1 MSYYNKYIKYK
12 TKYLDLQNMIGGRI
26 NCNDKILFNNVIGSC
41 WNIAIL
47 TIFIFGDK
55 TSEIVQANLSKS
67 LDEMFLLEKFP
78 VDSPL
83 LNFLPQSM
91 FFSYNYK
98 KIKNFI
104 SIVKKRFENKEK
116 EQELKKEF
124 KQIQDINTLPTVTKK
139 ILLRQNSAKCEYN
152 LTKSFFSLIY
162 NKEHEVDGGGDEY
175 DSFFFILLLGIYLF
189 NNIITIK
196 EFDEDSILENIL
208 GVKIDLDQHSSCFY
222 ECNNELKYYNDNNK
236 IVYNFDWKLFL
247 QQIKIIK
254 SKKIYYKMYIAITD
268 ESKEFISNFELNPNF
283 PFILLGRVMDED
295 MSPVLFNILN
305 PNKSTINNIN
315 ITNDRDSI
323 HYINDMI
330 QNNYNKFM
338 EINNF
343 TCLYENT
350 LSAIDYK
357 IANMEYYIKYYNN
370 TNKDNDF
377 TDFMTFLTS
386 INHNIDSMMIDG
398 NTILIF
404 SIENSLFNIV
414 PFLIKENA
422 DVNKMNK
429 ITESPLLQAINKYIK
444 IDKKIQR
451 FNKREQTPFVI
462 SEIEKETFNKMNFEK
477 IILLLLEKGADP
489 NFTHYNES
497 LLYIM
502 VESNNYYLTKLL
514 LEHGANPNIKMN
526 DDNILQIAKMKD
538 NSEII
543 KILLEYG
550 AILD

>member
-1 MSYYNKYIKYK
+1 
-12 TKYLDLQNMIGGRI
+12 
-26 NCNDKILFNNVIGSC
+26 
-41 WNIAIL
+41 
-47 TIFIFGDK
+47 
-55 TSEIVQANLSKS
+55 
-67 LDEMFLLEKFP
+67 
-78 VDSPL
+78 
-83 LNFLPQSM
+83 
-91 FFSYNYK
+91 
-98 KIKNFI
+98 
-104 SIVKKRFENKEK
+104 
-116 EQELKKEF
+116 
-124 KQIQDINTLPTVTKK
+124 
-139 ILLRQNSAKCEYN
+139 
-152 LTKSFFSLIY
+152 
-162 NKEHEVDGGGDEY
+162 
-175 DSFFFILLLGIYLF
+175 
-189 NNIITIK
+189 
-196 EFDEDSILENIL
+196 
-208 GVKIDLDQHSSCFY
+208 
-222 ECNNELKYYNDNNK
+222 
-236 IVYNFDWKLFL
+236 
-247 QQIKIIK
+247 
-254 SKKIYYKMYIAITD
+254 MYIAITD